1 MMKSDYRCSLTFLA
15 FLCMLKGKSLLKF
28 IVKIAVLPSL
38 FNFFL
43 NKDRVLK
50 LFFLMFLHPKIKN
63 SFII

>member
-15 FLCMLKGKSLLKF
+15 FLCMLKGTGKSLLKF

-50 LFFLMFLHPKIKN
+50 LFFLMFLHPKI
-63 SFII
+63 